1 MKSKGKFYFYD
12 MLTLF
17 RPLFSKM
24 MKEYSVVRTL
34 SLSMK
39 MMLIVWMGMIGELMK
54 ALLTSTLLTFMDRSG
69 KSGNGGNDRRV
80 DKDFAKI
87 NLLTFV
93 EGSEK
98 PVSRFP
104 PTIFSTFQG

>member
-1 MKSKGKFYFYD
+1 
-12 MLTLF
+12 MLTLL

-54 ALLTSTLLTFMDRSG
+54 ALLTSTLSTFMERSG

-87 NLLTFV
+87 NSLNIR
-93 EGSEK
+93 GGK
-98 PVSRFP
+98 
-104 PTIFSTFQG
+104 